1 MLKGALVNPQPL
13 EQLKLSKQL
22 PGMPQSA
29 ASVSVVAQNPQTPF
43 RRSTRAS
50 NPLSADRGLEASPVE
65 KMVENLVTVPCRLS
79 SARAV
84 VDGSRC

>member
-1 MLKGALVNPQPL
+1 MLNGALVNPQPL

-29 ASVSVVAQNPQTPF
+29 TSVSVLAQNPQRPF

-50 NPLSADRGLEASPVE
+50 KPLSADRGLEASPVE

-79 SARAV
+79 SASVV
-84 VDGSRC
+84 VDVNRC